1 MSDYNVD
8 RTSHIDIAD
17 NPDVRVF
24 LENCDYMKAPTYVN
38 GKNADDIITTIHN
51 VVDDEDEQQQ

>member
-8 RTSHIDIAD
+8 RTSHIDIVD

-24 LENCDYMKAPTYVN
+24 LENCDYMKAPTGN
-38 GKNADDIITTIHN
+38 EINDITNHFLTIP
-51 VVDDEDEQQQ
+51 DA